1 MSALKLKPLEDSNLY
16 KRRTTSKENLLQ
28 TVGANSDTMLR
39 PSRPHLD
46 GTPATNQSP
55 SMQLMSTGSLAN
67 QPSPIRLPQMHNF
80 VSYPQHPQVEN
91 YYQQPKSPIRMASEH
106 HFANASTANPS
117 TGGTQKN
124 VQFLTPGTTGMYDTG
139 SPSPQHR
146 PAASSVPPQTQPPG
160 TYQNLPT
167 VPATPTTPGRRMES
181 WEQFGRSNLQTV
193 AAGGVTTNNMSLGT
207 MHCTR
212 CDEGFEPH
220 ERIVNS
226 NGQLWHTQCFV
237 CAQCFRQFQ
246 DGIFYEFE
254 GRKYCEKDFHILFA
268 PCCNKCNNFVIGR
281 VIKAMAANWHPQ
293 CFTCERCGIPL
304 ADSGFIRNQN
314 RALCHDCNRK
324 EKEVG
329 LGKLVCNKCHGIID
343 DAPLR
348 FRGEVYHGY
357 HFNCTACG
365 AELDSSAREVKNRS
379 GYAANDMNE
388 LYCLRCHD
396 RMGIPICGACRRPIE
411 ERVVT
416 ALGKHW
422 HVEHFVCAK
431 CEKPFL
437 GHRHYEKRGM
447 AYCETHYHQL
457 FGNLCFVCN
466 QVIAGDVFTALN
478 KAWCVHHFSCS
489 ICDQKLDQKSKFF
502 EYDEKPVC
510 KKCYER
516 FPNEL
521 RRRLRISHE
530 NTIKKPVP

>member
-1 MSALKLKPLEDSNLY
+1 
-16 KRRTTSKENLLQ
+16 
-28 TVGANSDTMLR
+28 
-39 PSRPHLD
+39 
-46 GTPATNQSP
+46 
-55 SMQLMSTGSLAN
+55 
-67 QPSPIRLPQMHNF
+67 
-80 VSYPQHPQVEN
+80 
-91 YYQQPKSPIRMASEH
+91 MA
-106 HFANASTANPS
+106 P
-117 TGGTQKN
+117 
-124 VQFLTPGTTGMYDTG
+124 
-139 SPSPQHR
+139 
-146 PAASSVPPQTQPPG
+146 
-160 TYQNLPT
+160 
-167 VPATPTTPGRRMES
+167 
-181 WEQFGRSNLQTV
+181 V
-193 AAGGVTTNNMSLGT
+193 AGVTTNNMSLGT
-207 MHCTR
+207 MHCSR

-226 NGQLWHTQCFV
+226 NGQLWHSQCFV

-268 PCCNKCNNFVIGR
+268 PCCNKCNDFVIGR

-293 CFTCERCGIPL
+293 CFTCERCAIPL

-329 LGKLVCNKCHGIID
+329 LGKHICNKCHGVID

-516 FPNEL
+516 FPSEL

-530 NTIKKPVP
+530 NTLKKPVP